1 VTVRRDQRT
10 TYVASAKSN
19 KVAKDAIIG
28 GGTAEIAARMGI
40 LEKIAEIEL
49 EMARTQRN
57 KATEK
62 SFAALKSRLAMLR
75 TQLLEANSSS
85 GAAGEGFNVKKTG
98 DARIALIGFP
108 SVGKS
113 TLLSTLTETKS
124 AVAAYE
130 FTTLTCIPGVLKLNG
145 ASVQLLDLPGIIEG
159 AANGVGR
166 GREVCAVA
174 KSCDL
179 VMVVLDATQEGQKN
193 HKSILEQELRTVGLR
208 LNEEPPQIAFRK
220 KATGGVMFTSTVPL
234 TRLGDDPK
242 DTVFRVL
249 KEYKIHNAEVLFRE
263 DCDVDQLI
271 DVIEG
276 NRHYVKCIYVYNKI
290 DQVSIELVD
299 ELARR
304 PHTVCIAC
312 HSKLNLDGLLHAAWR
327 YLGLVRVYTRKR
339 GEKPD
344 LDEPVV
350 LTQARGGLTIKN
362 ACAQIHKDLA
372 NNFKFAM
379 VWGASVRF
387 SPQRCGLEH
396 VLHDEDVLQI
406 VIKTAKEEK
415 KDKDYGARAQAH
427 WEKLKA
433 KKKPLKT

>member
-1 VTVRRDQRT
+1 
-10 TYVASAKSN
+10 
-19 KVAKDAIIG
+19 
-28 GGTAEIAARMGI
+28 MGI
-40 LEKIAEIEL
+40 LEKIKDIED
-49 EMARTQRN
+49 EMAKTQRN
-57 KATEK
+57 KATER

-75 TQLLEANSSS
+75 TQLLEANSQ
-85 GAAGEGFNVKKTG
+85 GGGPGDGFAVKKQG

-113 TLLSTLTETKS
+113 TLLSTLTDTKS
-124 AVAAYE
+124 AIAAYE

-145 ASVQLLDLPGIIEG
+145 ASIQLLDLPGIIEG

-193 HKSILEQELRTVGLR
+193 HKGILEAELRAVGLR
-208 LNEEPPQIAFRK
+208 LNESPPQVTFRK
-220 KATGGVMFTSTVPL
+220 KAGGGVVFTSTVPL
-234 TRLGDDPK
+234 TKLGDDPK
-242 DTVFRVL
+242 ETVFRVL

-276 NRHYVKCIYVYNKI
+276 NRHYVRCIYVYNKI
-290 DQVSIELVD
+290 DQVSLELVD

-304 PHTVCIAC
+304 PHTVVIAC
-312 HSKLNLDGLLHAAWR
+312 HTKLNLDGLLNAAWR

-339 GEKPD
+339 GERPD
-344 LDEPVV
+344 LEEPVV

-362 ACAQIHKDLA
+362 ACAQIHKDLVL
-372 NNFKFAM
+372 NFKFAL
-379 VWGASVRF
+379 VWGTSVRF
-387 SPQRCGLEH
+387 SPQRCGLEQ

-406 VIKTAKEEK
+406 VIKTAKEERH
-415 KDKDYGARAQAH
+415 DKNYGDRAQEH
-427 WEKLKA
+427 FTKMKN
-433 KKKPLKT
+433 KKKPLQH

>member
-1 VTVRRDQRT
+1 MFHLGDLFCGT
-10 TYVASAKSN
+10 T
-19 KVAKDAIIG
+19 DAL
-28 GGTAEIAARMGI
+28 RSVGI
-40 LEKIAEIEL
+40 LEKIKEIEE
-49 EMARTQRN
+49 EMSRTQRN

-75 TQLLEANSSS
+75 TQLLDANAGS
-85 GAAGEGFNVKKTG
+85 GAAGDGFAVKKTG

-113 TLLSTLTETKS
+113 TLLSTLTDTKS
-124 AVAAYE
+124 AIAAYE

-145 ASVQLLDLPGIIEG
+145 AVVQLLDLPGIIEG

-179 VMVVLDATQEGQKN
+179 VMVVLDATQEGQKK
-193 HKSILEQELRTVGLR
+193 HKEILEGELRMVGLR
-208 LNEEPPQIAFRK
+208 LNEQPPQIAFRK
-220 KATGGVMFTSTVPL
+220 KMTGGVVITSTVPL
-234 TRLGDDPK
+234 TKLGDDPK

-249 KEYKIHNAEVLFRE
+249 KEYRINNAEVLFRE

-299 ELARR
+299 ELSRR

-312 HSKLNLDGLLHAAWR
+312 HSKLNLDGLLNAAWR

-344 LDEPVV
+344 LDDPVV
-350 LTQARGGLTIKN
+350 LTQARGGLTIKH
-362 ACAQIHKDLA
+362 ACAQIHNELA
-372 NNFKFAM
+372 KSFKFAM
-379 VWGASVRF
+379 VWGLSVRF
-387 SPQRCGLEH
+387 SPQRCGLDH
-396 VLHDEDVLQI
+396 LLQDEDVLQI
-406 VIKTAKEEK
+406 VTKTAKEERV
-415 KDKDYGARAQAH
+415 DKDYGARAQAH
-427 WEKLKA
+427 WEKLKS
-433 KKKPLKT
+433 KKKGVRSGKLG